1 MLQGLLQT
9 IFDSIIDR
17 MKGSRPHFQLRTHVS
32 TGMFYID
39 FGNKFMYNYIIY
51 RSINLR

>member
-1 MLQGLLQT
+1 MTSLSAQNT
-9 IFDSIIDR
+9 TEI
-17 MKGSRPHFQLRTHVS
+17 VS